1 MAEEEKNKANEG
13 AEAEETSEAS
23 GGGGRK
29 KLILIAAAFLLVLAG
44 TGVGF
49 VMLSGGG
56 PEEGDEAIESAATGA
71 STESEAPHPFA
82 TAEQKPPEEVSAA
95 GKDEHT
101 PSGKA
106 MVGTMYALDSFIVNI
121 GDRDRDRYLKLK
133 AELELSKG
141 AVAEEIEQRMPQI
154 RDLIISLLGSK
165 SFDEIR
171 SIEGKD
177 LLREEVLQ
185 RINALLVTGKARS
198 VFFTEFVVQ

>member
-44 TGVGF
+44 AGVGF

-56 PEEGDEAIESAATGA
+56 PEEGDEAVESADAA
-71 STESEAPHPFA
+71 APEESEASHPFDAA
-82 TAEQKPPEEVSAA
+82 THETSHEVSAA
-95 GKDEHT
+95 GKDEHAG
-101 PSGKA
+101 SGQA
-106 MVGTMYALDSFIVNI
+106 MMGTMYALDSFIVNI

-133 AELELSKG
+133 AELELSQ
-141 AVAEEIEQRMPQI
+141 ATVAEEIDQRLPQI
-154 RDLIISLLGSK
+154 RDLVISLLGSK

-177 LLREEVLQ
+177 LLREEVLH